1 MASDGRYHHGD
12 LRAALLREAEAELE
26 EKGVEAFSLRGVAKR
41 AGVSHAAPAH
51 HFGDTAGLLT
61 ALAAEGFARFLAV
74 KEARMAQESEPRGR
88 FIAAGLGYLDFALA
102 HPALFRLMF
111 ASARLDWT
119 DPALCAAGEAVFDL
133 LGANVLAT
141 RGAAPDEDETARL
154 DLVAAW
160 AMVHG
165 LAELMIAGRPAAL
178 MALRGDE
185 REAALR
191 GIIGRALPPQ

>member
-1 MASDGRYHHGD
+1 MDSDGRYHHGD
-12 LRAALLREAEAELE
+12 LRAALLREAEAELA

-51 HFGDTAGLLT
+51 HFGDTGGLLT
-61 ALAAEGFARFLAV
+61 ALAVSGFERFLAAQR
-74 KEARMAQESEPRGR
+74 ARMESETEPRGR
-88 FIAAGLGYLDFALA
+88 FVATGLGYLDFALA
-102 HPALFRLMF
+102 SPALFRLMF
-111 ASARLDWT
+111 ASSRLDWS
-119 DPALCAAGEAVFDL
+119 DPALCAAAEAAFDL

-141 RGAAPDEDETARL
+141 RGAAPKEDETARR

-178 MALRGDE
+178 MALEGAA
-185 REAALR
+185 REDALR
-191 GIIGRALPPQ
+191 EIIWRALPPG